1 MGVTHIGKGS
11 VVLLFLDQL
20 YFVSIYLEEGTQSNL
35 VTFFLQHFPGM
46 VEQIKGENDQ
56 NRSTGINVS
65 MSVGRYQNLILP
77 NMTK

>member
-1 MGVTHIGKGS
+1 MT
-11 VVLLFLDQL
+11 
-20 YFVSIYLEEGTQSNL
+20 
-35 VTFFLQHFPGM
+35 FLQHFPGM

-77 NMTK
+77 NMTKWTMTKCNKENNKPFSLV